1 MSTSITGVRFA
12 ALAGL
17 IAGAV
22 SLGGCTGRLPGKP
35 MSDEAFAD
43 AAAQAR
49 ILREDAKDF
58 RARHAFK
65 GHPGGL
71 ALRSLREEGFD
82 CGISH
87 LNLLRRDADPSGQWV

>member
-1 MSTSITGVRFA
+1 
-12 ALAGL
+12 
-17 IAGAV
+17 
-22 SLGGCTGRLPGKP
+22 